1 MTLIHAAGQMHV
13 KGEVGDLPT
22 HCTSAENTHTHN
34 NTYVNYISIKGVR
47 KEELY

>member
-22 HCTSAENTHTHN
+22 HCTSAEKYTHTQ
-34 NTYVNYISIKGVR
+34 
-47 KEELY
+47 